1 MMVFDLV
8 VCLFFVWLASFCL
21 VTFTRTLAAN
31 SAGTISLGLLARR
44 LAGNGPALGILG
56 LYHNPGG
63 GGGFLSLVELNKFR
77 KAWAHLFNDS
87 MNFGFID
94 LTVMGGLA
102 CGAEAIISR

>member
-1 MMVFDLV
+1 MAGLLLSGHLHPDLGSQ
-8 VCLFFVWLASFCL
+8 FRW
-21 VTFTRTLAAN
+21 N
-31 SAGTISLGLLARR
+31 NSLGLLARR

-56 LYHNPGG
+56 LYHNPG

-94 LTVMGGLA
+94 LTVMQGLA